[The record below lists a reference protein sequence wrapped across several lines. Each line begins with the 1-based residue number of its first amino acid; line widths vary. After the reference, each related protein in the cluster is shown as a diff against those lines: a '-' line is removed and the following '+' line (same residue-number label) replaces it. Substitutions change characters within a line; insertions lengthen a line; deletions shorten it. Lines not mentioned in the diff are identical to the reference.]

1 MHNRIERRRHYP
13 MENGMTKNSKA
24 SQTRPAPSEGRM
36 YWIKYALPCAG
47 IWLLYCL
54 AYFPGQMSS
63 DSLDQW
69 GQMLRFDFN
78 DDHPAFHTLSNWL
91 ITRLWLSPAAV
102 ALAQIITMSV
112 LIGSGLSKLRALGV
126 SPAVLWMACGLFA
139 LSPVMGMTTITLWK
153 DIPYSMSILWL
164 TLLLL
169 EVISSKG
176 RWLAASWR
184 NMVLLGIASFCVS
197 IFRHNGPPIA
207 LGTLLALGFVY
218 RAFWKRVAMVF
229 LIAVTIY
236 GAVSGPLYSVL
247 GVKRLSNVYKYQV
260 IVHQVA
266 ATVAAGTPLAP
277 EEVQVLDGIMPVEQW
292 KSRYSCARV
301 TSLISNSPLN
311 EEKLEKGGSSL
322 GRLWPSLF
330 LRNPGAI
337 VNHVLCSGGLVWNVS
352 PSQLYLYTIAG
363 GIEEPN
369 EFRLSTSP
377 KLPRLHHILGVFV
390 KLTQERK
397 LIWLVWRPAIYLY
410 GTVLLAALAAFRMRE
425 AAWLLFALPA
435 LLQSMELFLVC
446 PVQDFRYQF
455 SVYLVGL
462 MSLCLPFCRKSE
474 RVVGNP
480 VDIRKP
486 A

>member
-1 MHNRIERRRHYP
+1 
-13 MENGMTKNSKA
+13 MENDMTKNSK
-24 SQTRPAPSEGRM
+24 SQSDKTGALWRRM

-47 IWLLYCL
+47 IWLLYWL

-78 DDHPAFHTLSNWL
+78 DNHPAFHTLSNWL

-112 LIGSGLSKLRALGV
+112 LIGSGLSKLRTLGV
-126 SPAVLWMACGLFA
+126 SPAVLWAVCGLFT

-169 EVISSKG
+169 EVITSEG

-184 NMVLLGIASFCVS
+184 NMVLLGVASFCVS
-197 IFRHNGPPIA
+197 IFRHNGPPVA

-218 RAFWKRVAMVF
+218 RAFWKRVAVAF
-229 LIAVTIY
+229 VIAITIY
-236 GAVSGPLYSVL
+236 GAVHGPLYSVL
-247 GVKRLSNVYKYQV
+247 GVKEMSSAFKYQV
-260 IVHQVA
+260 LLHQVA
-266 ATVAAGTPLAP
+266 ASVAAGTPLAP
-277 EEVQVLDGIMPVEQW
+277 EEARVLDGIMPVEQL
-292 KSRYSCARV
+292 KSRYSCART
-301 TSLISNSPLN
+301 TSIIFDSPLN
-311 EEKLEKGGSSL
+311 EQELENGGASL
-322 GRLWPSLF
+322 GRLWLSLL

-337 VNHVLCSGGLVWNVS
+337 VNHLLCSGGLVWNVS
-352 PSQLYLYTIAG
+352 PFKHYLYATEG
-363 GIEEPN
+363 GIEQPN
-369 EFRLSTSP
+369 EFRLSTRP
-377 KLPRLHHILGVFV
+377 KLPRLHHILGDFV
-390 KLTQERK
+390 NLTLERK
-397 LIWLVWRPAIYLY
+397 LIWLIWRPAIYLY
-410 GTVLLAALAAFRMRE
+410 GTMLLSALAAFRLRE
-425 AAWLLFALPA
+425 TAWLLFALPV
-435 LLQSMELFLVC
+435 LLQSMTLFLLC
-446 PVQDFRYQF
+446 PAQDFRYQF

-462 MSLCLPFCRKSE
+462 MSLCLPFYRKGE

-480 VDIRKP
+480 LDIRKP